1 MLIITNFKVSFWYF
15 ENLYSKS
22 SAKAPV
28 TTNINCRL
36 IVFVYFI

>member
-1 MLIITNFKVSFWYF
+1 MLIITNFKVVFWYF

-22 SAKAPV
+22 SAKATI
-28 TTNINCRL
+28 TTNINFRP